1 MQASE
6 HLPTAGTLHATQVQ
20 QTVWAA
26 AASLSV
32 LVLTSASSPT
42 AKIVLTVEQ
51 RLSARRNVLQKLKL
65 QSVIWSPV
73 ATLLSI

>member
-1 MQASE
+1 MQAPE
-6 HLPTAGTLHATQVQ
+6 RLPTAGTLHATRVQ

-26 AASLSV
+26 AALLSV

-42 AKIVLTVEQ
+42 AKIVLTVEP